1 MPVLEAQLLG
11 TPAITTRFGAMAD
24 FTLYGVSVPPLQPCG
39 RTLRPGGLRPGG
51 LRPGGL
57 RPGGPAA
64 AELTATML
72 TA

>member
-57 RPGGPAA
+57 RSGGPAA
-64 AELTATML
+64 AELTATMR